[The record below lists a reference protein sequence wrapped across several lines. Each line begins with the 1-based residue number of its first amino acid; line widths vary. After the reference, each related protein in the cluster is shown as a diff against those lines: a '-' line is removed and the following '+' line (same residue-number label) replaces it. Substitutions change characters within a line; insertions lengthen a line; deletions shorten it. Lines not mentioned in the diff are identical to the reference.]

1 MSHQN
6 SDLAHPQGFAS
17 TRWSLVLAAGRGDAP
32 EADAALASLCQIY
45 WYPLYAYVR
54 RSGHPADEARD
65 LTQEFFARLLEKHY
79 LRAADSER
87 GRFRSFL
94 LTALKRFLSREWHR
108 ARSLKRGGGRR
119 ILSLDFEQG
128 ESRFR
133 LEPATDVTAEAVYE
147 RRWALAMLDQVMAR
161 LRDDFER
168 AGKRDDFDRLK
179 VFLTGEAAAPSY
191 RDVAAAHGDDRRS
204 REGRRPP
211 APPPVPRGRAG
222 RDRPD
227 GHRAGR
233 RGGRTATP
241 LRGDP
246 VATVLKSAVT
256 FRDDR
261 VSKGRA
267 RITRPMTVRRR
278 LRCRK
283 PCDVPDAGPD
293 CRRMPPKGF
302 APNAS

>member
-1 MSHQN
+1 MSHQTP
-6 SDLAHPQGFAS
+6 DLAHPQGFAS

-79 LRAADSER
+79 LGAADSER

-133 LEPATDVTAEAVYE
+133 LEPATEVTAEAVYE
-147 RRWALAMLDQVMAR
+147 RRWALTMLDQVDGPAAGRVRAVGEAGR
-161 LRDDFER
+161 LR
-168 AGKRDDFDRLK
+168 
-179 VFLTGEAAAPSY
+179 
-191 RDVAAAHGDDRRS
+191 
-204 REGRRPP
+204 PP
-211 APPPVPRGRAG
+211 QGL
-222 RDRPD
+222 PD
-227 GHRAGR
+227 
-233 RGGRTATP
+233 RGGRAPRAIATSP
-241 LRGDP
+241 PTLGMTEGAVK
-246 VATVLKSAVT
+246 VAVHRL
-256 FRDDR
+256 
-261 VSKGRA
+261 
-267 RITRPMTVRRR
+267 RRR
-278 LRCRK
+278 FREAVLAEIAQTVAAPEEVDEELRHLFEAIRSR
-283 PCDVPDAGPD
+283 P
-293 CRRMPPKGF
+293 
-302 APNAS
+302 S